1 MNDPKCDHLI
11 RWSPNG
17 ASFLVLDED
26 EFSKALIPDLFK
38 HNNYTSFVRQ
48 LNMYGFH
55 KVVGLSAG
63 SLKTS
68 EQRSKPP
75 SEYRNQYFVR
85 GMPDLMW
92 LIQKPVKRN
101 KGKKIEDS
109 DEDGGS
115 DGEAGNSNE
124 LADGHL
130 QSMSLILK
138 ELEEVREDQVQMSN
152 TITSLRNQLNKQSI
166 AFQTLHDRHESSI
179 SAILTFL
186 ATVYDS
192 PNAGQMMANIGRA
205 GVVETGSGQPR
216 TPFKR
221 RKLMLP
227 PVPHANGEVSG
238 DDASA
243 WDEFSLI
250 GE

>member
-26 EFSKALIPDLFK
+26 EFSKTLIPDLFK
-38 HNNYTSFVRQ
+38 HNNYASFVRQ

-55 KVVGLSAG
+55 KVVGLADG

-68 EQRSKPP
+68 EQRAKPP
-75 SEYRNQYFVR
+75 SEYINRYFVR
-85 GMPDLMW
+85 GKPDLMW
-92 LIQKPVKRN
+92 LIQKPMKTN
-101 KGKKIEDS
+101 KGRKKSRIEDS

-124 LADGHL
+124 LTGDGHL

-138 ELEEVREDQVQMSN
+138 ELEEVREGQVQMSS
-152 TITSLRNQLNKQSI
+152 TIAHLRDQLYEQEI

-186 ATVYDS
+186 ATIYDES
-192 PNAGQMMANIGRA
+192 IAGRQ
-205 GVVETGSGQPR
+205 
-216 TPFKR
+216 
-221 RKLMLP
+221 LMLP
-227 PVPHANGEVSG
+227 PVPHASGEVSG
-238 DDASA
+238 DDATA
-243 WDEFSLI
+243 WDEFPLI